1 MIVGSFGWYAAAISA
16 RDHAV
21 VRPVGVELHS

>member
-1 MIVGSFGWYAAAISA
+1 MIAGSFGWYTDVSV

-21 VRPVGVELHS
+21 VRPVGVKSRG